1 MRKNI
6 VLLIMLMGFVGIIGA
21 QTEVKNFQVHFKSD
35 EFALDQAD
43 KELLLGLLKMMQ
55 VNTYCELVLKSHTDK
70 DASAA
75 YNKELSNKRASSV
88 IDFLQVNGVNA
99 QRISYYC
106 YGENKPILSNATESG
121 KAQNRRVEIMLN
133 FYSYSELGEF
143 LKLIGGETKQHF
155 SLKPNED
162 NTIIAKNGLKV
173 ILPKGA
179 LETLDG
185 KPISA
190 GEVNMEIEEFFTPND
205 AATQQLSTMANGK
218 LLESGGMFSVK
229 VLQKGKE
236 LHLKD
241 GVPLQ
246 VDMPSKNLQNNM
258 QVFVPVV
265 TIQGITEWK
274 PTAQPF
280 EVKPINAVKLPF
292 TKINSKKL
300 FAFKTDANTQ
310 EIKGLEYLYKPLL
323 IPKRPM
329 PPNKQKPIPMITK
342 YDLFEWYERIFYT
355 RSVMEKRVNDENGK
369 RALLNA
375 KNSLKYQIKNAA
387 YQMKLDKYVLDSSNF
402 ETAELTEFRDWLRL
416 TEAKF
421 VNAKDILEQASFNKG
436 LERFSNYSDQEKLT
450 SLNPKAVF
458 ISMCKPNIDYRFF
471 YGNIVTTLGKIESLK
486 NSSLLMAIGLYG
498 NKQSQIFIGVKEQE
512 RKRIFNN
519 YVVNDY
525 AVEKFKNE
533 PSFAKI
539 FDVAQIDI
547 LQQREKLGML
557 DPKTVVDKIYTA
569 TLSGFGVYNCD
580 RFNTT
585 PENQM
590 AEIEIPYEGT
600 ARVSFYVPDINS
612 FIYAY
617 QNNKGNYHLKLPIGK
632 QVRMLVIGF
641 NEKMEPVF
649 QMESLTIT
657 GDQIIVPDVKVTNI
671 YEIRNSLSKI

>member
-121 KAQNRRVEIMLN
+121 KAQNRRVEIILN

-179 LETLDG
+179 LETVDG
-185 KPISA
+185 KPLSA

-241 GVPLQ
+241 GVLLQ

-265 TIQGITEWK
+265 TTQGITEWK

-300 FAFKTDANTQ
+300 LAFKTDANTQ
-310 EIKGLEYLYKPLL
+310 EIKGLEYLYKPLF

-329 PPNKQKPIPMITK
+329 PPKKQKPISMITK
-342 YDLFEWYERIFYT
+342 YDLFEWYERIFYAQ
-355 RSVMEKRVNDENGK
+355 SVMEKRVNDENGK

-375 KNSLKYQIKNAA
+375 KNSLKYQTKNAV
-387 YQMKLDKYVLDSSNF
+387 YQMKLEKYILDSSNF

-458 ISMCKPNIDYRFF
+458 ISMCKTNIDYRFF

-486 NSSLLMAIGLYG
+486 KSSLLMAIGLYG
-498 NKQSQIFIGVKEQE
+498 NKQSQIFIVVKEQE

-600 ARVSFYVPDINS
+600 ARVSFYVPAINS

-617 QNNKGNYHLKLPIGK
+617 HNNKGNYHLKLPIGK

-649 QMESLTIT
+649 QLESLTIT